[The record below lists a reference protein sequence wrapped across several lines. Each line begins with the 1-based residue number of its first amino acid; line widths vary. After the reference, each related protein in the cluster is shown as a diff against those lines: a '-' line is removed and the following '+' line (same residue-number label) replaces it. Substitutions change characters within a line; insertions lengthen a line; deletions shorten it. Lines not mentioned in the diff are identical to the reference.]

1 MVDFKSL
8 LPGIPKKPGCY
19 MFRSGGRI
27 IYIGKAKD
35 LRKRVASYFRKRHDD
50 PKTAALVRQI
60 EDIDFVVTKSEVEA
74 LILENT
80 LVKKHQP
87 PYNIQLKDAKQ
98 YAYIRLTDEEFP
110 RLLVARSKEGSG
122 RFFGPFVSGT
132 ERDQILKVLNKT
144 FKLRTCRKLP
154 KRACL
159 RYRIGIC
166 SAPCIGNITREDYL
180 SSMSQAEMVM
190 KGKTGELEKRLRK
203 EMDGFS
209 ERQMFEQ
216 AIETRDRI
224 AALGYLSERQAVDR
238 KRSYDED
245 VISYVARDGIVHLVL
260 FNVHR
265 GVLSGKSEYVFQ
277 ETEGFLG
284 EFMSRYY
291 SENPVPKEVIVPEA
305 AGDAVAEFLGSIRG
319 SRVRVTVP
327 AKGVKKDLLEIARS
341 NVELGVFGGEMKA
354 EALGKAL
361 DMNETPMVVECFD
374 ISHLSG
380 TSTVGSMV
388 QFVGGT
394 PNKSEYR
401 RFRIK
406 TVKKIDDY
414 AAIAEVVRRRYF
426 RLREEGA
433 QFPDLIIIDG
443 GKGQLRAAARSLKEL
458 ELSIPTISIAKRL
471 EDVYLP
477 GLPFPKALDRKGKA
491 LQYIREIRD
500 EAHRFAISYN
510 RLLRR
515 KVALS

>member
-1 MVDFKSL
+1 MIDLASV
-8 LPGIPKKPGCY
+8 PRNPGCY
-19 MFRSGGRI
+19 LFKSGGRI
-27 IYIGKAKD
+27 IYVGKAKD
-35 LRKRVASYFRKRHDD
+35 LRKRVSSYFQKRHDD

-60 EDIDFVVTKSEVEA
+60 EDVDFVVTKSEVEA
-74 LILENT
+74 LILENS

-98 YAYIRLTDEEFP
+98 YAYIRLTNEEFP
-110 RLLVARSKEGSG
+110 RLVVARSKEGGG
-122 RFFGPFVSGT
+122 RFFGPFVSGG

-166 SAPCIGNITREDYL
+166 SAPCIGNITNDDYI

-190 KGKTGELEKRLRK
+190 KGRTGELERRLRN
-203 EMDGFS
+203 EMADFS
-209 ERQMFEQ
+209 QRQMFEQ
-216 AIETRDRI
+216 AIEARERI

-238 KRSYDED
+238 KKSYDED
-245 VISYVARDGIVHLVL
+245 VISYVARDGCVHLVL
-260 FNVHR
+260 FNVYR
-265 GVLSGKSEYVFQ
+265 GTLSGKSEYAFP
-277 ETEGFLG
+277 ETDGFLG
-284 EFMSRYY
+284 EFISRYY
-291 SENPVPKEVIVPEA
+291 SENPVPKEVIVPEGP
-305 AGDAVAEFLGSIRG
+305 GDAMAAFLGRIRG
-319 SRVRVTVP
+319 SKVRVTVP
-327 AKGVKKDLLEIARS
+327 VKGVKKDLLGIARS

-354 EALGKAL
+354 DALGKAL
-361 DMNETPMVVECFD
+361 NMNETPMVVECFD

-388 QFVGGT
+388 QFVAGT

-426 RLREEGA
+426 RLREENA
-433 QFPDLIIIDG
+433 QLPDLIIIDG
-443 GKGQLRAAARSLKEL
+443 GKGQLRAAAKALKAL

-471 EDVYLP
+471 EEVYLP
-477 GLPFPKALDRKGKA
+477 GLPFPKALERKGKA
-491 LQYIREIRD
+491 LQYIREMRD

-515 KVALS
+515 KEALS